1 MLQMKTATSFGR
13 DEKGDNMG
21 QRLVILIHE
30 SEKEDP
36 IAAVYL
42 HWSAYTTS
50 AYEETGYLLSHLAE
64 AKCQTK
70 EDWQKEIVATYLKHC
85 YPDESCKRIAE
96 WKGKHG
102 GICIED
108 AKLAKGLWPDL
119 NLDMDNL
126 DRNLGL
132 VAITPEQVYQ
142 FRIWSEGNAHIY
154 LDTMTAN
161 IEVFFDSPASQWFQG
176 EDGKW
181 HNPEMYDDEYYYLPD
196 SVWKN
201 LRLIQTNDLSVDDI
215 RASLDDDAKKIS
227 DDGWALADNGRTVVE
242 IIQ

>member
-1 MLQMKTATSFGR
+1 
-13 DEKGDNMG
+13 MG

-30 SEKEDP
+30 SAKEDP

-64 AKCQTK
+64 ARCQTK
-70 EDWQKEIVATYLKHC
+70 EDWKKEIIVTYLNHF
-85 YPDESCKRIAE
+85 YSDEECKSLPE
-96 WKGKHG
+96 WRGKHG
-102 GICIED
+102 GVCMED
-108 AKLAKGLWPDL
+108 AELAKRLWPDL
-119 NLDMDNL
+119 NLDMGNL

-132 VAITPEQVYQ
+132 VAITQEQIYEC
-142 FRIWSEGNAHIY
+142 RIWSEGDVHIY

-161 IEVFFDSPASQWFQG
+161 IGVFFESPASQWIQG

-181 HNPEMYDDEYYYLPD
+181 HNPEMDEDEYYYLPD

-201 LRLIQTNDLSVDDI
+201 LRLIQTDGLSVDDI
-215 RASLDDDAKKIS
+215 TAFLKDDAKKIS
-227 DDGWALADNGRTVVE
+227 DDGWALADDGRTVIE